1 MMSLTA
7 TQSAAKRRPPKV
19 SFSSD
24 EGFPMKRS
32 IHPSRRGFT
41 LLELMV
47 VITIIGLLS
56 AVVVVS
62 TRGLPARGRK
72 ARVERDM
79 RNILNVA
86 ESMYTDTGRW
96 PETIQE
102 MVNPKSEDGTEA
114 AMGLESYPRDPWN
127 NEYVYD
133 MTSGRPT
140 VTCLGS
146 DKQPGGDG
154 EATDVT
160 LPKPEDG
167 G

>member
-1 MMSLTA
+1 
-7 TQSAAKRRPPKV
+7 
-19 SFSSD
+19 
-24 EGFPMKRS
+24 
-32 IHPSRRGFT
+32 
-41 LLELMV
+41 MV

-62 TRGLPARGRK
+62 TRGLPAKGRR
-72 ARVERDM
+72 ARVDRDL

-86 ESMYTDTGRW
+86 EAMYTETGRW
-96 PETIQE
+96 PESIQE
-102 MVNPKSEDGTEA
+102 MVNPKTEDGSEM

-127 NEYVYD
+127 GEYVYD
-133 MTSGRPT
+133 ITSGRPT

-160 LPKPEDG
+160 LPKAEEG